1 MLSKLVLGIFLISLI
16 NCEDSRT
23 RLTEVIEKRV
33 KSLNNPSG
41 TNNLIASYDKKLV
54 DVLFYTL
61 DLNKIE
67 TVKVKFNLPD
77 SLVNQI
83 TVAKYSRTPKMIK
96 LESDLSKLSYDTY
109 EIGFGGATREADG
122 KISFILLKTR
132 SKALIQKRYEKYYT
146 KECHR
151 VWLFFTEC
159 KNIEHTREKE
169 LTSSEK
175 ILINE
180 AVKYS
185 AYQLMLEGINYIK
198 QNRFIINGVN
208 ISL

>member
-109 EIGFGGATREADG
+109 EVGFGGATREADG

-146 KECHR
+146 KECHK
-151 VWLFFTEC
+151 VWIFFTKCE
-159 KNIEHTREKE
+159 NIEHTREKQ
-169 LTSSEK
+169 LTEYEK
-175 ILINE
+175 LLVNN

-185 AYQLMLEGINYIK
+185 AYQFLLEGIKYIK
-198 QNRFIINGVN
+198 QKRFIRNGEN
-208 ISL
+208 ISF